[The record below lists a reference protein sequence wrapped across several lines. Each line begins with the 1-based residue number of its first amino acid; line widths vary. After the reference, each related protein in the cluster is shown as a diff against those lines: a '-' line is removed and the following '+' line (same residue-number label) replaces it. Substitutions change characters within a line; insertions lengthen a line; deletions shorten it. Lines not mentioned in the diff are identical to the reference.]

1 MKIQTGAGRAAAA
14 AGGLFH
20 IRNRSKSRGGKSGFY
35 TFCTRTSCYE
45 SGSAKSG
52 RNKGLALIMVLWIV
66 AALSL
71 LVVGM
76 SQTVRGQVRAAQ
88 AVSEQVAAQA
98 LAEGA
103 IALALQQLKAESARP
118 EGMAATR
125 VSYGGVEMQV
135 LVQPLSGL
143 ISLNAAQ
150 PPLLSALLQ
159 VAGGVPEKQADQLA
173 HAIDTWRAGGT
184 GDATRRVPRRQFES
198 ADDLLLVPGM
208 DYATYARIRPL
219 VTADTYQHTNVNPLA
234 APLPVLL
241 VLARGNAAVAQRI
254 ASRRDAGEAGVDTTG
269 LDPAL
274 TGAGFSQFFRVTAR
288 VPLDAGRI
296 FSLAHDVTLSAYSSS
311 IAPWRTLRTQGQVL
325 PAGS

>member
-1 MKIQTGAGRAAAA
+1 
-14 AGGLFH
+14 
-20 IRNRSKSRGGKSGFY
+20 
-35 TFCTRTSCYE
+35 
-45 SGSAKSG
+45 
-52 RNKGLALIMVLWIV
+52 
-66 AALSL
+66 
-71 LVVGM
+71 
-76 SQTVRGQVRAAQ
+76 
-88 AVSEQVAAQA
+88 
-98 LAEGA
+98 
-103 IALALQQLKAESARP
+103 
-118 EGMAATR
+118 
-125 VSYGGVEMQV
+125 
-135 LVQPLSGL
+135 
-143 ISLNAAQ
+143 
-150 PPLLSALLQ
+150 
-159 VAGGVPEKQADQLA
+159 
-173 HAIDTWRAGGT
+173 
-184 GDATRRVPRRQFES
+184 
-198 ADDLLLVPGM
+198 M

>member
-1 MKIQTGAGRAAAA
+1 M
-14 AGGLFH
+14 
-20 IRNRSKSRGGKSGFY
+20 KSGVSARS
-35 TFCTRTSCYE
+35 TKTSCYE

-52 RNKGLALIMVLWIV
+52 RCKGLALIMVLWIV

-103 IALALQQLKAESARP
+103 IALALQQRKAEGARP

-184 GDATRRVPRRQFES
+184 GDATRRVPRRQFAVLGEAGVEPGHEARRLQS
-198 ADDLLLVPGM
+198 GHVAHQAGVGEVEEGREGRPVGQAGPGDRDGGGAAGASGPDRRQAPRLASDLCADRLRV
-208 DYATYARIRPL
+208 
-219 VTADTYQHTNVNPLA
+219 
-234 APLPVLL
+234 
-241 VLARGNAAVAQRI
+241 AVAQRG
-254 ASRRDAGEAGVDTTG
+254 RVGRDAREVHADVHGVTVHSRS
-269 LDPAL
+269 P
-274 TGAGFSQFFRVTAR
+274 
-288 VPLDAGRI
+288 
-296 FSLAHDVTLSAYSSS
+296 
-311 IAPWRTLRTQGQVL
+311 
-325 PAGS
+325 

>member
-20 IRNRSKSRGGKSGFY
+20 IRNRSKFRGGKSGFCA
-35 TFCTRTSCYE
+35 FCTKTSYYKF
-45 SGSAKSG
+45 SSAKSG
-52 RNKGLALIMVLWIV
+52 RCRGLALIMVLWIV

-150 PPLLSALLQ
+150 PPL
-159 VAGGVPEKQADQLA
+159 
-173 HAIDTWRAGGT
+173 
-184 GDATRRVPRRQFES
+184 
-198 ADDLLLVPGM
+198 
-208 DYATYARIRPL
+208 PL
-219 VTADTYQHTNVNPLA
+219 
-234 APLPVLL
+234 
-241 VLARGNAAVAQRI
+241 
-254 ASRRDAGEAGVDTTG
+254 
-269 LDPAL
+269 
-274 TGAGFSQFFRVTAR
+274 
-288 VPLDAGRI
+288 
-296 FSLAHDVTLSAYSSS
+296 
-311 IAPWRTLRTQGQVL
+311 
-325 PAGS
+325 

>member
-20 IRNRSKSRGGKSGFY
+20 IRNRSKFKGVKSGFRA
-35 TFCTRTSCYE
+35 FCTRTSCYG

-52 RNKGLALIMVLWIV
+52 RGKGLALIMVLWIV

-103 IALALQQLKAESARP
+103 IALQQLKAESARP

>member
-14 AGGLFH
+14 AGGFFH
-20 IRNRSKSRGGKSGFY
+20 IRNRSKSRGGKSGFCA
-35 TFCTRTSCYE
+35 FCNRTSCYE

-52 RNKGLALIMVLWIV
+52 RCKGLALIMVLWIV

-198 ADDLLLVPGM
+198 ANDLLLVPGPVILPWNNFM
-208 DYATYARIRPL
+208 LSIVIRSKNIKL
-219 VTADTYQHTNVNPLA
+219 
-234 APLPVLL
+234 
-241 VLARGNAAVAQRI
+241 
-254 ASRRDAGEAGVDTTG
+254 
-269 LDPAL
+269 
-274 TGAGFSQFFRVTAR
+274 
-288 VPLDAGRI
+288 
-296 FSLAHDVTLSAYSSS
+296 
-311 IAPWRTLRTQGQVL
+311 
-325 PAGS
+325 

>member
-20 IRNRSKSRGGKSGFY
+20 IRNRSKFRVGKSGFCA
-35 TFCTRTSCYE
+35 FCTRTSCYE
-45 SGSAKSG
+45 SGSTKSG
-52 RNKGLALIMVLWIV
+52 RCKGLALIMVLWIV

-98 LAEGA
+98 LA
-103 IALALQQLKAESARP
+103 LQQLKAESARP

-125 VSYGGVEMQV
+125 VSYGGVEIQV

-296 FSLAHDVTLSAYSSS
+296 FSLAHDVALSGYASRT
-311 IAPWRTLRTQGQVL
+311 APWRTLRTQGQVL